1 MEKNKNVVVIGG
13 GIVGV
18 CAALETQLAGHQVT
32 LIDPKTPGRETSYG
46 NAGVLSESSVVVLN
60 NPQLLKALPKLLLN
74 KSNGFRYNPLF
85 VLKYLGWSL
94 KFLSY
99 SSNKRAKHAARA
111 LKALMDISLDRHK
124 ALIKEAGV
132 DELLRYAGWF
142 KTFRKE
148 STFKAYSKELELMDE
163 VGVRYSVY
171 EQDQIRQIEPGLS
184 PIYVKAVLMDDT
196 CGVTNPAKLTDAYV
210 RLFEAAGGV
219 VREDKVA
226 ALANE
231 QDWQVTLASGE
242 VLNADDVVLAAGGW
256 SAEIA
261 SWLGY
266 RIPMAWERGY
276 HWHLEPGEGMPLGR
290 AIYDIDGGF
299 VMAPMQQGVRIT
311 TGVEFNDRDAPP
323 NFRQAED
330 SVADARA
337 NHGLGKPIEEEP
349 WMGRRPT
356 LIDSL
361 PMIGAAPR
369 HPGLWFDFGHQHIGL
384 SMGPGSGRVI
394 AALISGGKAPIDIMP
409 FRAERF
415 PL

>member
-1 MEKNKNVVVIGG
+1 MKKTKNVVIVGG

-18 CAALETQLAGHQVT
+18 CAALETQLSGHQVT

-60 NPQLLKALPKLLLN
+60 NPQLLKALPKLMLN
-74 KSNGFRYNPLF
+74 RSNGFRYNPFF
-85 VLKYLGWSL
+85 VLRYLGWSL
-94 KFLSY
+94 RFLAY
-99 SSNKRAKHAARA
+99 SSRKRTLHAARG

-124 ALIKEAGV
+124 ELIRQAGV
-132 DELLRYAGWF
+132 DDLLRYAGWF
-142 KTFRKE
+142 KTFRNK
-148 STFKAYSKELELMDE
+148 STFEKYSRELEVMDE

-171 EQDQIRQIEPGLS
+171 DRDQIRQIEPGLS
-184 PIYVKAVLMDDT
+184 PIYEKAVLMDDT
-196 CGVTNPAKLTDAYV
+196 CGVTNPAKLTDAYIG
-210 RLFEAAGGV
+210 LFKEAGGV

-226 ALANE
+226 ALMHE
-231 QDWQVTLASGE
+231 DDWQIRMASGE
-242 VLNADDVVLAAGGW
+242 TLRADDVVLAAGAW

-261 SWLGY
+261 GWLGY
-266 RIPMAWERGY
+266 RIPLAWERGY
-276 HWHLEPGEGMPLGR
+276 HWHLEPGKGAPLNR

-323 NFRQAED
+323 NTRQAHD

-337 NHGLGKPIEEEP
+337 NHGLGKPIEDEP

-356 LIDSL
+356 LVDSL
-361 PMIGAAPR
+361 PMVGAAPR
-369 HPGLWFDFGHQHIGL
+369 HPGLWFDFGHQHLGL
-384 SMGPGSGRVI
+384 SMGPGSGRII
-394 AALISGGKAPIDIMP
+394 AALISGQTPPIDITP